1 MAPRA
6 YWTGHLRLSL
16 VSLPVR
22 LYSATSGAHRIAL
35 HQIHRET
42 GERVRQQLIVPD
54 HGPVE
59 RDEITKGYEYER
71 GRYVMLEPEEIDD
84 IKIESKKTIEVV
96 QFVDY
101 DEIDPIY
108 YEKPYFMVP
117 DGDLANEAFV
127 VVRDALRAAK
137 KVGLGQIVIAG
148 RENIAAVRPCGR
160 GILMETLRYADEV
173 RESDLYFQDIKDLK
187 ADEDQLDLAKE
198 LIKRKTRPFDPER
211 FEDHYQVALKDLVKA
226 KIEKRPADE
235 PAESPRRTGNVVNLM
250 DALKRSL
257 KSDGDKE
264 TDKAKPAARSKKSDA
279 DDEPASTKKATAK
292 ADEPKE
298 AKKAPPKKPAAKKAE
313 AKKTDTAPAPRRRK
327 SA

>member
-54 HGPVE
+54 HGPIE

-71 GRYVMLEPEEIDD
+71 GRYVMLEPEEIED
-84 IKIESKKTIEVV
+84 IKIESKKTIELV
-96 QFVDY
+96 QFVDT

-108 YEKPYFMVP
+108 YEKPYFVVP

-127 VVRDALRAAK
+127 VVRDALRAAR

-148 RENIAAVRPCGR
+148 RENIAAIRPCGR
-160 GILMETLRYADEV
+160 GMLMETLRYADEV

-187 ADEDQLDLAKE
+187 ADEEQLDLAKE
-198 LIKRKTRPFDPER
+198 LIKRKTKPFDPER
-211 FEDHYQVALKDLVKA
+211 FEDHYQVALKELVKA

-235 PAESPRRTGNVVNLM
+235 PEDAPRRTGNVVNLM

-257 KSDGDKE
+257 KTDDKDPAE
-264 TDKAKPAARSKKSDA
+264 KPKAASGAKKKGEDEPAKTTAKKPAKAASAKPAPKK
-279 DDEPASTKKATAK
+279 T
-292 ADEPKE
+292 E
-298 AKKAPPKKPAAKKAE
+298 AK
-313 AKKTDTAPAPRRRK
+313 PAPRKRK
-327 SA
+327 TA